1 MRGCLTL
8 LVLMATIVVASW
20 LFLPTVAGLVVGGA
34 LGQAGFAGSP
44 RDVSVSSD
52 PPIELLAGH
61 ADRVIVHAT
70 DVTYRDLTA
79 TTADLTLS
87 DVNLI
92 NRTAGTVD
100 GTLTGMRIRPAS
112 GHLLPVTSVTLSGSS
127 SAIRARLSLS
137 VADVSAMAASA
148 VTSMAGSAPSKVTLA
163 SPDKA
168 TIVVSGITVS
178 GRVVVDA
185 QGGLVFRPTGK
196 GPLIVGP
203 IDLIRPGPDMPL
215 RVRSIALT
223 ASGAILNAT
232 IDPTA
237 FSG

>member
-8 LVLMATIVVASW
+8 LVLVATILVASW
-20 LFLPTVAGLVVGGA
+20 LFLPTVAGGVVDGA

-44 RDVSVSSD
+44 TDVSVSSD

-70 DVTYRDLTA
+70 DVTYRVLTA
-79 TTADLTLS
+79 ATVDVTLT

-100 GTLTGMRIRPAS
+100 GTLTGIRIRPAS
-112 GHLLPVTSVTLSGSS
+112 GHVLPVSSATLSGSG
-127 SAIRARLSLS
+127 SAIQARLSLS
-137 VADVSAMAASA
+137 LADVSATAASA
-148 VTSMAGSAPSKVTLA
+148 VTSVAGSAPSKVTLA

-168 TIVVSGITVS
+168 TIVVSGVTVA

-185 QGGLVFRPTGK
+185 QGGLVFRPSRK
-196 GPLIVGP
+196 GPLIAGP

-215 RVRSIALT
+215 RIRTIALT
-223 ASGAILNAT
+223 ASGAILTAT

>member
-8 LVLMATIVVASW
+8 LVLMATILLASW
-20 LFLPTVAGLVVGGA
+20 LFLPTVAGEVVDGA

-44 RDVSVSSD
+44 TDVSVSSD

-70 DVTYRDLTA
+70 DATYRELTA
-79 TTADLTLS
+79 ATVDVTLT
-87 DVNLI
+87 DVSLI
-92 NRTAGTVD
+92 NRTAGTVG
-100 GTLTGMRIRPAS
+100 GTLTGIRIRPAS
-112 GHLLPVTSVTLSGSS
+112 GHVLPVSSATLSGSG
-127 SAIRARLSLS
+127 SAIQARLSLS
-137 VADVSAMAASA
+137 LADVSAMAASA
-148 VTSMAGSAPSKVTLA
+148 VTSMTGSAPSNVTLA
-163 SPDKA
+163 GPDRA

-203 IDLIRPGPDMPL
+203 IDLIRPGADMPL
-215 RVRSIALT
+215 RIRTIALT
-223 ASGAILNAT
+223 ASGAILTAT

>member
-8 LVLMATIVVASW
+8 LILVATVLVASW
-20 LFLPTVAGLVVGGA
+20 LFLPTVAGEVVGGA

-44 RDVSVSSD
+44 TNVTVTSD

-61 ADRVIVHAT
+61 ADRVVVHAT
-70 DVTYRDLTA
+70 DATYRELSAA
-79 TTADLTLS
+79 TVDLTLT
-87 DVNLI
+87 DVSLI
-92 NRTAGTVD
+92 NRTAGAVD
-100 GTLTGMRIRPAS
+100 GTLTGIRIRPAS
-112 GHLLPVTSVTLSGSS
+112 GHLLPVSSATLSGSG
-127 SAIRARLSLS
+127 SAIQARLSLS
-137 VADVSAMAASA
+137 LADVSAMASAA

-163 SPDKA
+163 SPDRA

-196 GPLIVGP
+196 GPVIVGP
-203 IDLIRPGPDMPL
+203 IDLLRPGPDMPL
-215 RVRSIALT
+215 RIRTIQLT
-223 ASGAILNAT
+223 ATGAILTAT
-232 IDPTA
+232 VDPTA